1 MSRIGIEGMRA
12 AGDDLLGVA
21 AQLTEDQWRAPSA
34 AAGWSVQD
42 VVIHVGSL
50 LELLQAAVAGAES
63 PPLGIEKL
71 NDEVVAQRRG
81 WARSQTVDFL
91 RDQLGAALTTFT
103 ALQDE
108 PVASTAVPML
118 DLGSYPLHSIADMFS
133 FDITTHLH
141 YDILATRGPIRLPV
155 PPLDEVRLA
164 PSVAWLLG
172 GITQM
177 QPELADHLLAPIG
190 LRLNGPGAR
199 NVVLTRGGRGA
210 AVEVSDRDDTTTAVA
225 ATVTSTTEH
234 FLAWSTQRLPWSGL
248 VSIDGNRHVAEQFLN
263 ALNLI

>member
-1 MSRIGIEGMRA
+1 MRA

-42 VVIHVGSL
+42 VFIHAGSL
-50 LELLQAAVAGAES
+50 LELLQAAVAGAEP

-71 NDEVVAQRRG
+71 NDEVVAQRQDWTRT
-81 WARSQTVDFL
+81 QTVQFL
-91 RDQLGAALTTFT
+91 RDQLGAALTAFT

-108 PVASTAVPML
+108 PVASTTVPML
-118 DLGSYPLHSIADMFS
+118 DLGSYPLHSITDMFS

-141 YDILATRGPIRLPV
+141 FDILATRGPIRLPI

-177 QPELADHLLAPIG
+177 QRDLTDHLLAPIG
-190 LRLNGPGAR
+190 LTLIGPGAR
-199 NVVLTRGGRGA
+199 NVVLTPGPRA
-210 AVEVSDRDDTTTAVA
+210 AVEVADRDDTTTAVA
-225 ATVTSTTEH
+225 ATLTSTTEH
-234 FLAWSTQRLPWSGL
+234 FLAWSTQRLPWSAL
-248 VSIDGNRHVAEQFLN
+248 VSIDGNRHVAERFLN

>member
-1 MSRIGIEGMRA
+1 MSREGIEGMRA

-42 VVIHVGSL
+42 VFIHVGSL

-71 NDEVVAQRRG
+71 NDEMVAQRRD
-81 WARSQTVDFL
+81 WTRTQTVQFL
-91 RDQLGAALTTFT
+91 RHQLGAALTTFT

-177 QPELADHLLAPIG
+177 QPDLADHLLAPIG
-190 LRLNGPGAR
+190 LRLTGPGAR
-199 NVVLTRGGRGA
+199 NVVLTPGSGA
-210 AVEVSDRDDTTTAVA
+210 AVEVSDRDDTTTAVV

-248 VSIDGNRHVAEQFLN
+248 VSVDGTRDVAEHFLN

>member
-1 MSRIGIEGMRA
+1 MSRKGIEGMRA

-21 AQLTEDQWRAPSA
+21 AQLTEDQWRARSA

-42 VVIHVGSL
+42 VFIHVGSL
-50 LELLQAAVAGAES
+50 LELLQAAVAGAEP

-71 NDEVVAQRRG
+71 NDEVVAQRRD
-81 WARSQTVDFL
+81 WTPTHTVQFL

-108 PVASTAVPML
+108 PVASTTVPML
-118 DLGSYPLHSIADMFS
+118 DLGSYPLHAITDMFS
-133 FDITTHLH
+133 FDITTHLR

-155 PPLDEVRLA
+155 APLDEVRLA

-177 QPELADHLLAPIG
+177 QPDLADHLLAPIG
-190 LRLNGPGAR
+190 LRLIGPGAR
-199 NVVLTRGGRGA
+199 NVVLTPGPRA
-210 AVEVSDRDDTTTAVA
+210 AVEVSDPDDTTTSVA

-234 FLAWSTQRLPWSGL
+234 FLAWSTQRLPWLGL